1 VTREYATPLDEH
13 MNRRRLDLGMKWRDV
28 ASNGGISY
36 EAVRSARAGEGEPA
50 DLTKRGI
57 ERALKWQPGSVD
69 AILAGGE
76 PTPLDEAPAREV
88 TVADLAAQLAKER
101 EARMDLERRFEELL
115 AQREE
120 EKQKRGKTG

>member
-1 VTREYATPLDEH
+1 MTREYATPLDEH

-28 ASNGGISY
+28 ASDGGISY
-36 EAVRSARAGEGEPA
+36 EALRSARVGDAAPA

-76 PTPLDEAPAREV
+76 PTPLNEAPAREV
-88 TVADLAAQLAKER
+88 TVADLAAQLAEEKQ
-101 EARMDLERRFEELL
+101 ARMDLERRFDELL

-120 EKQKRGKTG
+120 EKRRRGKTG